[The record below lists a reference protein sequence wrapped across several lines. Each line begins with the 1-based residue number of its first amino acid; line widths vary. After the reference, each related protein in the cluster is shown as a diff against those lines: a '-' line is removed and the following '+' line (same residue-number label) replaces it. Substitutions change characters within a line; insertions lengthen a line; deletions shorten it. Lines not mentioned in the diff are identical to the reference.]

1 MNDRLELAGKVA
13 LVTGGS
19 RGIGAGA
26 VRALAERGAR
36 VLINY
41 VEDPDGRNRAEA
53 ESLASG
59 LRDAL
64 VLQCNVGDPAQVDA
78 MMDEIRRQV
87 GGLDIL
93 INNAG
98 ILRDRTLKKITPQDW
113 DDVLRVNL
121 SGVFH
126 CTRSAVPLLRPGGR
140 VVNIASVSAFLGVYG
155 QANYAS
161 AKAGVV
167 ALTKVTARE
176 LAKQH
181 ITVNA
186 VAPGVI
192 DTDMTRALP
201 AEAMARLLEMIP
213 LARPGT
219 VDEVVHALMF
229 LCSPACAYV
238 TGQVIHVNGG
248 LLMS

>member
-1 MNDRLELAGKVA
+1 MDDRLDLAGKVA
-13 LVTGGS
+13 LVTGSS
-19 RGIGAGA
+19 RGIGAGI
-26 VRALAERGAR
+26 VGGLSDRGAKC
-36 VLINY
+36 VVNY
-41 VEDPDGRNRAEA
+41 VDDPDGRNRAEA
-53 ESLASG
+53 ESVAAG
-59 LRDAL
+59 LKDAI
-64 VLQCNVGDPAQVDA
+64 VLQCNVGDAAQVEG
-78 MMDEIRRQV
+78 MMDQVRQRM
-87 GGLDIL
+87 GALDIL
-93 INNAG
+93 VNNAG

-113 DDVLRVNL
+113 EDVLRVNL
-121 SGVFH
+121 SGVFN
-126 CTRSAVPLLRPGGR
+126 CIRSAVPLLRAEGR
-140 VVNIASVSAFLGVYG
+140 VVNVASVSAFLGVYG

-176 LAKQH
+176 LAKQR

-201 AEAMARLLEMIP
+201 AEAMTRLLEMVP

-219 VDEVVHALMF
+219 IDEVVHAVMF
-229 LCSPACAYV
+229 LCSPGCGYV

-248 LLMS
+248 LLMP